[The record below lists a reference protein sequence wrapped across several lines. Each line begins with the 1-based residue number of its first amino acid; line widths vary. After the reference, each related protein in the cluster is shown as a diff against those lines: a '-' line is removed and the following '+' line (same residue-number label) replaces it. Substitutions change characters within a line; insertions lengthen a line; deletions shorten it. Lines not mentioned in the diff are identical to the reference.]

1 MTSTIATAG
10 VLLLT
15 ACGGG
20 AGGGAIPDSAFPSQ
34 TSNPAPTTSG
44 YGVVKASFA
53 ISPLFQDMATNAN
66 LTPFQAWFK
75 KAHFWVT
82 RAIGLLPSDQWNFGF
97 PAVIPGGDR
106 LRLLRFAAVEAA
118 PSRGA

>member
-1 MTSTIATAG
+1 MYNQIFFTNVLRLLSEQGMTKDRLADLAG
-10 VLLLT
+10 M
-15 ACGGG
+15 
-20 AGGGAIPDSAFPSQ
+20 S
-34 TSNPAPTTSG
+34 
-44 YGVVKASFA
+44 
-53 ISPLFQDMATNAN
+53 
-66 LTPFQAWFK
+66 AWFK